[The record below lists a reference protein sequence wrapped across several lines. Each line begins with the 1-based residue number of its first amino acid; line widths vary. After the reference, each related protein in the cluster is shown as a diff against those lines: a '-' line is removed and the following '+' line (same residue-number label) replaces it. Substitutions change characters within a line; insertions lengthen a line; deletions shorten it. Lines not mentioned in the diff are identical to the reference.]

1 MNPIA
6 KIKELKSKIKKET
19 IDDVDIL
26 NTLTEIID
34 NYEVTEK
41 DIFIEDIEAVKHELQ
56 DTFNIYLDTDIAGDN
71 DDRRNKLNAF
81 TKTLQ
86 LLKAM

>member
-81 TKTLQ
+81 NTVFSKLRA
-86 LLKAM
+86 L